1 MAMTVSSPEPR
12 LGSRILSIAEV
23 CDAVASLLNAATLSR
38 PATAVREYL
47 PRFDLADLAD
57 LGDAIKLSVTPGES
71 FTTTRISRQ
80 SWQRD
85 VQVRVTAISQLG
97 GDPYEEQ
104 IDGLMAFVEEVRAAI
119 EASELADEETWKG
132 EGRQSLI
139 AVSIEADPILD
150 LAGLEQMRQFA
161 SALTVTYRVID

>member
-1 MAMTVSSPEPR
+1 MALLVRASEPR

-23 CDAVASLLNAATLSR
+23 CDAVAALLNAATLSQ

-47 PRFDLADLAD
+47 PRFDLADL
-57 LGDAIKLSVTPGES
+57 GDRIKLSVTPGES
-71 FTTTRISRQ
+71 FTTTRVSRS

-85 VQVRVTAISQLG
+85 LQVRVTAIATLG

-104 IDGLMAFVEEVRAAI
+104 IDGLMAFVEEVRAAL
-119 EASELADEETWKG
+119 EASELGDEETWKG
-132 EGRQSLI
+132 EGRQALA

-161 SALTVTYRVID
+161 SSLTVVYRVID

>member
-23 CDAVASLLNAATLSR
+23 CDAVASLLNTATLSR

-47 PRFDLADLAD
+47 PRFDLAD

-71 FTTTRISRQ
+71 FTTTRISRH